1 MKILSRYFALLVAG
15 TFAVSFAFAGEK
27 SAAQKADPSP
37 EEIMKKVEAAGKP
50 GAEHKRLESLVGNWT
65 AEVKSW
71 MAPDAPPM
79 VSKATAKTNWVM
91 NGRFVREDFK
101 GEMMGKPFNGMG
113 LTGYDNQKQ
122 AYNSL
127 WVDDMSTAIFT
138 SEGATTD
145 DGKVITFNGKMDCPM
160 TGEKDMAVKQVL
172 RIISPDKHIFEMHD
186 PSKGEKSKT
195 MEITYTRK
203 SGGAVKSKE

>member
-1 MKILSRYFALLVAG
+1 MKNLYRCCALLVAG
-15 TFAVSFAFAGEK
+15 TVAAHFALAAEK
-27 SAAQKADPSP
+27 AEPKKSDLNP
-37 EEIMKKVEAAGKP
+37 EETMKKVEAAGKP
-50 GAEHKRLESLVGNWT
+50 GAAHKKLEGLVGNWT

-79 VSKATAKTNWVM
+79 VSKGTAKTSWVM
-91 NGRFVREDFK
+91 NGRFVQEEFK

-122 AYNSL
+122 KYNTL

-138 SEGATTD
+138 TEGTVAD
-145 DGKVITFNGKMDCPM
+145 DGKVITFNGKMDCPI
-160 TGEKDMAVKQVL
+160 TGEKDMPVKQVL
-172 RIISPDKHIFEMHD
+172 RIISPDKHVFEMHD
-186 PSKGEKSKT
+186 PSKGDKSKT

-203 SGGAVKSKE
+203 